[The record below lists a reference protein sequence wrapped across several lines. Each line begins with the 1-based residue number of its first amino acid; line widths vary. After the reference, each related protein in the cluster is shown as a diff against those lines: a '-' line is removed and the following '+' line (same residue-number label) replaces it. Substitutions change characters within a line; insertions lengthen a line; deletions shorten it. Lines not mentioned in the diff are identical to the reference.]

1 MPVAK
6 RSEFVESVSEL
17 LAFVDGLRVRAMFG
31 GHGVYQA
38 DRMFAILMGEQLYFK
53 TDASTRADFQA
64 RELEPFTYDMRGKT
78 VSTGYYEAP
87 PEVFDEPDAMRHWT
101 ALALAAAARAK
112 AQKAPRRSGGRTR
125 QKPAGSEQ

>member
-1 MPVAK
+1 MAK
-6 RSEFVESVSEL
+6 RTEFVDLVSGL

-38 DRMFAILMGEQLYFK
+38 DRMFAILIDEQLYLK
-53 TDASTRADFQA
+53 TDAFTRADFQA
-64 RELEPFTYDMRGKT
+64 RELEPFSYETRGKI

-112 AQKAPRRSGGRTR
+112 ARKAPRRSPGRARPTS
-125 QKPAGSEQ
+125 PDSER